1 MAEKDDKR
9 TLTGDVKN
17 FFTNKIKGNIV
28 DGDISRYNIPDI
40 LPEEAI
46 KVTPKRIPSNKIED
60 ENELEAAFNYAMQ
73 KAYEKNR
80 LPTKYT
86 KEGLAEAMLML
97 NPSTMPTILEKS
109 RSDLAALKGGSE
121 GPRNEEKIKPKKR
134 EYIEGY
140 TDIAKSI
147 LRGGPKFIQAASE
160 FVLTPIDYTFSTDF
174 QTKFNKIM
182 DTSEVLGDAETLPGG
197 IAELVSEYAIPLT
210 AATKI
215 AKGAKSF
222 KQIKNLQKFMGT
234 SKASKI
240 AQRMARDAFIL
251 GISEP
256 FVQSG
261 SKPNE
266 EYGINYK
273 IPFTDIESG
282 RINKPEPTEGLSGR
296 ELALATFRNKF
307 KFAKEGTLLGGG
319 FPLLAKGGQLAYKFG
334 AKPVVKYGLKGI
346 GKGMDGIAF
355 VSAKTPAQYVTKPLA
370 KLIRNT
376 PIFIGNNVVAPL
388 VIGAFTKQNPL
399 KVLRQLPPFS
409 EWRMQSKTNP
419 NKTLAGAKSFDDFLS
434 NFRSF
439 NEDTLEMGLLGESLA
454 NKIKGSSRRVNKGL
468 EDLDKAYYGLAN
480 GFQKT
485 YNKGITSPVGR
496 GYELDRVLEYLKG
509 QRKLDTLPKEY
520 QFSAK
525 DIGDNLDKLRKSLA
539 EMLPKNERFADF
551 KTELLNRGNKYMRA
565 SFAVFENPM
574 YQPLVKD
581 KANAVEYILSKV
593 VKGNKDFRI
602 AAKESYPNMS
612 IEAGQKA
619 YAGGIVDN
627 ILHTGRV
634 EKMDPIDAL
643 RKIGTKFLRND
654 DYKFLKKGEDLPQAI
669 QKLLGEGKSLRNS
682 VLTTTAEMTGQ
693 IYTKRSFDELYNVLK
708 ASGQV
713 VDSEAMALGAGRVG
727 FERITKIP
735 GLGVLN
741 SKLQGKF
748 ASKELVASI
757 ANQGGILDKLIK
769 ASIYRHLLQFKV
781 LTQMGKTVF
790 SPTTQVRNVY
800 SAGFFPFARGHIG
813 GNASVTDSFRIVLE
827 DIFPKGKIDK
837 KTLFDFIEKEISL
850 GTMDENIIASELGAV
865 LNDIKGG
872 AINTLDEL
880 FEAFTKKPLVQN
892 ATRLYAGG
900 DSGWKIYG
908 RQYVKS
914 QMTPILPTIEKALEY
929 ANHMGLKG
937 LKAIDPLTATKRS
950 LDDILDL
957 ISAHEIRN
965 VYPTYSKVPP
975 AIQMVRKLPIGNFVA
990 FPAEI
995 MRTATRIMD
1004 FNLKQMSHPNPE
1016 IRQIGMR
1023 GALGSSMA
1031 FFGMGAGVTALSQTM
1046 TGTSEAQWDA
1056 YKRSFG
1062 ASWDKN
1068 ANLVAFTGFSKDG
1081 KAKAFNFSYFSP
1093 YDFLQKPF
1101 AAIVQKAEQ
1110 QKLSPQATEQ
1120 YIMEMMLSSDGPLME
1135 MLSPFLSEQLGLE
1148 ALLDVQPG
1156 GILLGGRGGE
1166 TSEGV
1171 RIYSESDNI
1180 GDKIQKSFMH
1190 LANAVEPG
1198 IVSTGQKFYAGAT
1211 DDLTKGGQ
1219 RINLR
1224 DELIA
1229 LMSGVRIIN
1238 IDILKSME
1246 YKTGAFNRNMRAV
1259 DDTENIYS
1267 PKNYQNRGPEV
1278 ILQEYNQMQL
1288 EAYGIQQGFFQMIQD
1303 ARTIGLTD
1311 LQIKKKLRQQRV
1323 GGSMIR
1329 NLMKGDFTPVNFSE
1343 ARFEKKVDAVKRLA
1357 KEKTKE
1363 NDEFNYRV
1371 GYSESNYL
1379 YPKLQLKALKRSYKF
1394 KSLDPEDKTA
1404 TKANQ
1409 AENNPNRTGF
1419 FGASILDKLVPGQ
1432 PFSTGPGIIQ
1442 RGKNLIEKALPG
1454 RQFESKIQTKPLDP
1468 TPQPIKM
1475 SQNNQQKDPQTNL
1488 TGTETALLSPT
1499 EKVIAGR
1506 S

>member
-1 MAEKDDKR
+1 ME
-9 TLTGDVKN
+9 
-17 FFTNKIKGNIV
+17 
-28 DGDISRYNIPDI
+28 
-40 LPEEAI
+40 
-46 KVTPKRIPSNKIED
+46 
-60 ENELEAAFNYAMQ
+60 

-86 KEGLAEAMLML
+86 KEGLAEAIGLFRMQ
-97 NPSTMPTILEKS
+97 TMPALLEKS
-109 RSDLAALKGGSE
+109 ARDVKEREGYIKEE
-121 GPRNEEKIKPKKR
+121 GPANQYKIKVPPKKR

-140 TDIAKSI
+140 SDIAKSI

-160 FVLTPIDYTFSTDF
+160 FVLTPIDYAFSTDF

-182 DTSEVLGDAETLPGG
+182 DTSELLGEAETLPGG
-197 IAELVSEYAIPLT
+197 IAELVSEYAVPLT
-210 AATKI
+210 AATKVI
-215 AKGAKSF
+215 KGAKTF

-240 AQRMARDAFIL
+240 AQRMTRDAFIL
-251 GISEP
+251 GLAEP

-273 IPFTDIESG
+273 IPYTDIESG
-282 RINKPEPTEGLSGR
+282 RINKPEPTEGLSGK
-296 ELALATFRNKF
+296 ELALATFRNKI

-355 VSAKTPAQYVTKPLA
+355 VSAKTPAQYVTRPLA
-370 KLIRNT
+370 KLVRNT
-376 PIFIGNNVVAPL
+376 PIFLGNNVIAPL

-439 NEDTLEMGLLGESLA
+439 NEDTLEMGLLGESLK

-468 EDLDKAYYGLAN
+468 ADLDKAYYKLAE
-480 GFQKT
+480 GFQT
-485 YNKGITSPVGR
+485 NYNKGITSPVGR
-496 GYELDRVLEYLKG
+496 SYELDRVLEYLKG

-520 QFSAK
+520 QFSAQ
-525 DIGDNLDKLRKSLA
+525 DIGDNLDKLRKALS

-581 KANAVEYILSKV
+581 KANAISYILNKV
-593 VKGNKDFRI
+593 VKGNRDFKK
-602 AAKESYPNMS
+602 AAKDSYPNMS
-612 IEAGQKA
+612 IEEGQKA
-619 YAGGIVDN
+619 YAGGIVEN

-643 RKIGTKFLRND
+643 RKIGTRFLRND
-654 DYKFLKKGEDLPQAI
+654 DYKFLKKGEDLPLAI

-682 VLTTTAEMTGQ
+682 VLTTTAEMTSQ
-693 IYTKRSFDELYNVLK
+693 IFSKRSFDELYNVLK
-708 ASGQV
+708 KSGQV
-713 VDSEAMALGAGRVG
+713 VDDEAMALANGKVG

-741 SKLQGKF
+741 SKLQGKW

-757 ANQGGILDKLIK
+757 ANTGGVLDKLIK

-850 GTMDENIIASELGAV
+850 GTMDENIISSELGAV

-872 AINTLDEL
+872 AVNTLDEL

-937 LKAIDPLTATKRS
+937 LKKIDPLTGAKRS
-950 LDDILDL
+950 LDDVLDL

-975 AIQMVRKLPIGNFVA
+975 VIQAVRKLPMGNFVA

-995 MRTATRIMD
+995 MRTAVRIMD
-1004 FNLKQMSHPNPE
+1004 FNLKQMSHSNPQ
-1016 IRQIGMR
+1016 IRQLGMKGAIGTT
-1023 GALGSSMA
+1023 MA
-1031 FFGMGAGVTALSQTM
+1031 FYGTGAGITALSQTM
-1046 TGTSEAQWDA
+1046 TGTSEAQWEA

-1068 ANLVAFTGFSKDG
+1068 ANLVAFTAFDKDG

-1093 YDFLQKPF
+1093 YDFLQKPMN
-1101 AAIVQKAEQ
+1101 AIIQKAEQ
-1110 QKLSPQATEQ
+1110 QNLSPQDTNAF
-1120 YIMEMMLSSDGPLME
+1120 IMEMMLANDGPIME

-1156 GILLGGRGGE
+1156 GILMGGRGGE

-1171 RIYSESDNI
+1171 RIYSESDDI

-1246 YKTGAFNRNMRAV
+1246 YKTGAFNRKMRAL
-1259 DDTENIYS
+1259 DDTEKLYS
-1267 PKNYQNRGPEV
+1267 PQDYQNRGPEV
-1278 ILQEYNQMQL
+1278 ILQEYNQIQL
-1288 EAYGIQQGFFQMIQD
+1288 EGYKVQQEFYQMIQD
-1303 ARTIGLTD
+1303 ARTIGLND
-1311 LQIKKKLRQQRV
+1311 RQIRRKLQSQRL
-1323 GGSMIR
+1323 GGPMIS
-1329 NLMKGDFTPVNFSE
+1329 NLMKGQFTPINFSE
-1343 ARFEKKVDAVKRLA
+1343 PRFKKKVDAVKRLA

-1363 NDEFNYRV
+1363 NDDYNYRV
-1371 GYSESNYL
+1371 GYQEENYL
-1379 YPKLQLKALKRSYKF
+1379 YPKLQLRMLKLSYKN
-1394 KSLDPEDKTA
+1394 KSLDPDNKTG
-1404 TKANQ
+1404 TKANE
-1409 AENNPNRTGF
+1409 AEENPNTAGI
-1419 FGASILDKLVPGQ
+1419 FG
-1432 PFSTGPGIIQ
+1432 GPTLIQ

-1468 TPQPIKM
+1468 TPMPSKQF
-1475 SQNNQQKDPQTNL
+1475 SQQQNVDPQTNL